1 MGLTGRIH
9 PLIVHF
15 PIALVIVAA
24 AAEGVAISTGD
35 ARWRAVAVIN
45 VRVAAVCAVVAAIAG
60 WQLGS
65 GVQLTALL
73 EWHRWLGVTA
83 AVTTVSAAIASVRFA
98 PWPSYLL
105 WIYRVALFCA
115 ALSVAA
121 TGHSGGLLVWGADF
135 LRF

>member
-1 MGLTGRIH
+1 MELAGRLH

-24 AAEGVAISTGD
+24 AAESVAIANGD
-35 ARWRAVAVIN
+35 ARWRAVAVLN
-45 VRVAAVCAVVAAIAG
+45 VRVAAVFAVMAAIAG

-65 GVQLTALL
+65 SVALTPLL
-73 EWHRWLGVTA
+73 EWHRWFGVTA
-83 AVTTVSAAIASVRFA
+83 TVATVSAAVASVRFA
-98 PWPSYLL
+98 RRQSLL
-105 WIYRVALFCA
+105 RWVYRVALFCA
-115 ALSVAA
+115 ASSVAA